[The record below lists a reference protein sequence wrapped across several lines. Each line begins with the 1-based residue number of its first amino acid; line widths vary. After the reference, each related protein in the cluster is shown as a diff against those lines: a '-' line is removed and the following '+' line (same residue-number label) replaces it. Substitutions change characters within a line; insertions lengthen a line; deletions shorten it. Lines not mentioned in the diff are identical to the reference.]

1 MSPDVVRPVSA
12 GLASNVL
19 RKSSMSKT
27 IYLDRKDVPPTI
39 LAAISY
45 TGTKFRVCLTERVEL
60 SGAFWDGGS
69 RSTYIA
75 VELATGKVSPADG
88 RIQNPPQFGG
98 PRTAPIVDIPRGVV
112 IVEHSILCGK
122 DAGIVIHAHP
132 ADYAP
137 LLPAGN
143 DALSEDERKCLRAT
157 RSYKSSY
164 GGVKNYR
171 QAQSGLTPE
180 AWDAA
185 KASLQGKGLLDKR
198 GALTTAG
205 RNAAGGL

>member
-1 MSPDVVRPVSA
+1 
-12 GLASNVL
+12 
-19 RKSSMSKT
+19 MSKT
-27 IYLDRKDVPPTI
+27 IYLNRRDVPESI
-39 LAAISY
+39 LSAISY
-45 TGTKFRVCLTERVEL
+45 TGTKFRVRLTERVEL

-75 VELATGKVSPADG
+75 VELATGKVSPADD
-88 RIQNPPQFGG
+88 RIQNPPGFGG
-98 PRTAPIVDIPRGVV
+98 PRTTPQVDIPGGVV
-112 IVEHSILCGK
+112 IVEHCIFCGK

-137 LLPAGN
+137 MLPAGN

-180 AWDAA
+180 AWDVA
-185 KASLQGKGLLDKR
+185 KLSLVSRGLLDKR

-205 RNAAGGL
+205 RNAAGDL